1 MRKNL
6 ASQIWNV
13 ALVATIGLPSLAAA
27 QDAAP
32 APAPA
37 TTPAPAAAA
46 ATPVAPAAAVPVAAP
61 PPAAPP
67 AANTNA
73 EGKEEFVHHGSP
85 IPPPAAEVPKPIPS
99 YFRIDH
105 DYMFGLQFWA
115 GATYPLSDTVGLA
128 VDIYMPEVAAPNV
141 STTPYAYWG
150 EFDIGP
156 ALTLGPVTL
165 TPMAGIAF
173 DWAAKRAVALNAPQL
188 YTILNLDKF
197 YFESWIWT
205 VLYSPFKDKVW
216 NDYFHTRNWFLYKVS
231 GAVAVGPQ
239 FEYMYY
245 LKDFTTTDDAGVTTV
260 VNPKGTA
267 AMPLGAHVELAFGTG
282 NSVGMFLGYELD
294 KDVRTRNGGNAAQGR
309 LTFVHN
315 F

>member
-6 ASQIWNV
+6 ATLTSNV
-13 ALVATIGLPSLAAA
+13 ALVMTLGLPSLAAA
-27 QDAAP
+27 QDAA
-32 APAPA
+32 AP
-37 TTPAPAAAA
+37 
-46 ATPVAPAAAVPVAAP
+46 AAP
-61 PPAAPP
+61 PPAATTAPAAAPP
-67 AANTNA
+67 AATA
-73 EGKEEFVHHGSP
+73 TAATPAVAP
-85 IPPPAAEVPKPIPS
+85 TAPAAAPSADAAATPAAPAAPATEAPKPVPS

-115 GATYPLSDTVGLA
+115 GVTYPLTDTVGLA
-128 VDIYMPEVAAPNV
+128 ADIYMPEVAAPV
-141 STTPYAYWG
+141 TSHAAYSYWS

-173 DWAAKRAVALNAPQL
+173 DWGAKRAVALNAPQL

-197 YFESWIWT
+197 YFESWVWT

-216 NDYFHTRNWFLYKVS
+216 NDYIHTRNWLLYKVN
-231 GAVAVGPQ
+231 GTVAVGPQ

-245 LKDFTTTDDAGVTTV
+245 FKDFTGTDGSGATTV
-260 VNPKGTA
+260 LNPKGTA

-294 KDVRTRNGGNAAQGR
+294 KNVRNRNGGNAAEGR